1 MLTTASPTGERQLL
15 ITRAFAAPPEAV
27 FQAHCDA
34 DLIRQWVLGPPG
46 WQMTTCIHH
55 AAPGGAIEL
64 AWVHPTEGGFRM
76 TGRFLEVTPP
86 TRIVHI
92 EQMHLPDPAPETLV
106 ETTFT
111 TTPTGTT
118 LTMLMTFADAAT
130 RDAMLAN
137 NMAAGME
144 SSYARLD
151 DLL

>member
-1 MLTTASPTGERQLL
+1 MSTTATPTGERQLL
-15 ITRAFAAPPEAV
+15 ITRGFAAPPAAV
-27 FQAHCDA
+27 FHAHCDA
-34 DLIRQWVLGPPG
+34 TLIRHWVLGPPG
-46 WQMTTCIHH
+46 WEMTTCIHN
-55 AAPGGAIEL
+55 ASPGGAIDL
-64 AWVHPTEGGFRM
+64 AWVHPTDGGFRM

-86 TRIVHI
+86 TRLVHI

-111 TTPTGTT
+111 STPAGTN

-137 NMAAGME
+137 DMAAGME

-151 DLL
+151 QLL